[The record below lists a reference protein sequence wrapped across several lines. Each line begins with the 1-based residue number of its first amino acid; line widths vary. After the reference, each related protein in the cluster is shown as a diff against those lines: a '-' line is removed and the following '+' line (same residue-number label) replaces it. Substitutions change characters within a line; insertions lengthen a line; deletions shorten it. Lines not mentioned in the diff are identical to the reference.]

1 MRRIWPSIVLSS
13 APPELFYHWSTAVSF
28 IAFCPP
34 FFDNCFLAF
43 VHGRITIYN
52 TMAETLLLSLES
64 ATLNNTVGALFLGV
78 LIAMLWVA
86 LSSPFPRTR
95 LSGVD
100 IDDDSGYSLFAIT
113 TLQTYWYYFL
123 YPKDSQ
129 LHKFSVSQIGITCL
143 VPWNPN
149 RVPYTGCSPMV
160 RIVQLSLQLQ
170 FDDVCR
176 ILDALQ
182 LALTIQAVYT
192 YIVTGFGDR
201 IESISWYVPRV
212 LSCSSA

>member
-1 MRRIWPSIVLSS
+1 MTFYRPLLSS
-13 APPELFYHWSTAVSF
+13 AGVVLSLIHCSFFYRFLSSVFWQLFSCFRSRTYH
-28 IAFCPP
+28 
-34 FFDNCFLAF
+34 D
-43 VHGRITIYN
+43 IYN

-78 LIAMLWVA
+78 LVAMLWVA

-160 RIVQLSLQLQ
+160 RIVQLGLQLQ
-170 FDDVCR
+170 FDEVCR

-201 IESISWYVPRV
+201 IESISWYVSRV